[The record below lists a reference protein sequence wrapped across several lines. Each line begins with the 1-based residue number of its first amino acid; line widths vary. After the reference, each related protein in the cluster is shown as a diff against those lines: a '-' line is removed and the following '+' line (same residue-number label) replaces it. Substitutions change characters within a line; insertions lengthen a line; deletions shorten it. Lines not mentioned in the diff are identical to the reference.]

1 MGRLLRWARIPS
13 RRRRLA
19 HRFWAQLVEDRLQGA
34 DTRRQ
39 RIAVVCDGAGQKGG
53 ERGGFVFGKV
63 KVLHG
68 LRYWFAVALAKVVD
82 LAPCSSLL
90 LTADRGSTS
99 IFPRHDTRDR
109 HLACR

>member
-1 MGRLLRWARIPS
+1 
-13 RRRRLA
+13 
-19 HRFWAQLVEDRLQGA
+19 
-34 DTRRQ
+34 
-39 RIAVVCDGAGQKGG
+39 
-53 ERGGFVFGKV
+53 
-63 KVLHG
+63 VLHG